1 MDNMIGGYYKRKLHD
16 RADGWRVRDI
26 DNVYTVVP
34 YFLRTRIDSQ
44 CFFEEE
50 IDIERV
56 EKFVREHKKDIPDLT
71 VMHVIIAAMVRIISQ
86 RPYINRYVVYN
97 KLYAHNEIMIALVI
111 KRTLTDRGVE
121 TPIKPIFEPTD
132 TLKDVVRRVN
142 EKLDENF
149 AENARNGSDSTAS
162 LMGKLPSWALRFV
175 VGVLR
180 WLDNLGVLPR
190 GIRESSPWHTGAF
203 ITNVGSLGIGPIY
216 HHLYEFGTCSFFV
229 AMGKKEKREFTDENG
244 NVFSHRYLGLRY
256 VIDERIC
263 DGHYYAVSMRLM
275 RRLVNNPELL
285 LLPPDKVVV
294 DDGVTHTPVAGNL
307 IDRYN
312 AEMAERKAA
321 KKETE
326 E

>member
-1 MDNMIGGYYKRKLHD
+1 MENMMKSYYKRKAHD
-16 RADGWRVRDI
+16 RDDGWRVRDI

-50 IDIERV
+50 IDIEKI
-56 EKFVREHKKDIPDLT
+56 EAFIKEHKQDIPDLS
-71 VMHVIIAAMVRIISQ
+71 VMHVVIAAMVRIISQ

-111 KRTLTDRGVE
+111 KRSLTDRGVE

-132 TLKDVVRRVN
+132 TLEDVVRRVN
-142 EKLDENF
+142 EKLNENLS
-149 AENARNGSDSTAS
+149 ADAKNSSDSTAS
-162 LMGKLPSWALRFV
+162 LLGKLPSWLLRMI

-180 WLDNLGVLPR
+180 GLDNIGLLPKS
-190 GIRESSPWHTGAF
+190 IRDSSPWHTGAF

-229 AMGKKEKREFTDENG
+229 AMGKKERKEFTDANG
-244 NVFSHRYLGLRY
+244 NTFVHRFLGLKY

-275 RRLVNNPELL
+275 RRLMNNPELL
-285 LLPPDKVVV
+285 LLPPQKVVM
-294 DDGVTHTPVAGNL
+294 DDGVTHKVEPDNL
-307 IDRYN
+307 IDKFNNRTN
-312 AEMAERKAA
+312 KLS
-321 KKETE
+321 KE
-326 E
+326 